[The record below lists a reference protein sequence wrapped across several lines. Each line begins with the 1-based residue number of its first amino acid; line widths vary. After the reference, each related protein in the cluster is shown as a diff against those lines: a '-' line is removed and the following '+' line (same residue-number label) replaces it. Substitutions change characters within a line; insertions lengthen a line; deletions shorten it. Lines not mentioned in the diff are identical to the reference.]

1 MSTPTDL
8 PQPTRASVPPEQ
20 ENDQALPIPGNL
32 PDVTPRYRLESG
44 AHHSTWIVDCGYQSA
59 AHLELQAGPYTL
71 TQITGDTEA
80 SAKSAERLCS
90 LTPHPAVLRVDA
102 VTSSQDSY
110 HIWYEPAEAGTLAD
124 YCRAKGKLP
133 LGQVTTV
140 ARALTQALAYLHEQG
155 FAYSELAARHC
166 VFTVRGELKLLAP
179 DIDTRSLASAVQ
191 KSRQAEDIAA
201 CAALLWLC
209 LTGEEPKAMRLR
221 APLNLAVPQASD
233 ALAQTLE
240 DAIDS
245 RAQQPQLADLLA
257 LIELA
262 ADPEP
267 LELHLSAHQS
277 VRPRLPAYRQP
288 APVEPRRAVKQR
300 RQVYGKLPDVS
311 RGSKA
316 PQGGLPRIRR
326 KDKGIGRLP
335 VGQHL
340 RERWAMS
347 GAILI
352 GFLAIAGA
360 GYQLFLSEPQQ
371 DSATP
376 AAVEVSVEA
385 AGSLPALTPS
395 GADQQHAGER
405 QQEEVEQDQAVALEP
420 SDDDVALLA
429 AELVAARSRVLAS
442 GETTE
447 IGDYAVLGSP
457 LAEADS
463 QLLASEGAAAL
474 ADMSTELVDISE
486 ITATENGYRIQ
497 ATVQATGYSP
507 AGSDREL
514 AVQGISRHDGRVL
527 QRVELIL
534 QAEGGT
540 YLLTEAQP
548 LPLDPSAL

>member
-1 MSTPTDL
+1 MSTPIDL
-8 PQPTRASVPPEQ
+8 PQPTRASAPPEP

-80 SAKSAERLCS
+80 SAKAAERLCS

-155 FAYSELAARHC
+155 FAYSALVARHC

-179 DIDTRSLASAVQ
+179 DIDTRPLASAVQ
-191 KSRQAEDIAA
+191 KSRQADDIAA

-221 APLNLAVPQASD
+221 APLNLAVPQASE

-262 ADPEP
+262 ADLEP

-277 VRPRLPAYRQP
+277 ARPRLPAYRQP

-300 RQVYGKLPDVS
+300 RQIYGKLPDVS
-311 RGSKA
+311 RGSKV

-326 KDKGIGRLP
+326 KDKGPGRLP

-340 RERWAMS
+340 RERWALS
-347 GAILI
+347 GALLI
-352 GFLAIAGA
+352 GALALGGA
-360 GYQLFLSEPQQ
+360 GYQLFSSEPQH
-371 DSATP
+371 DVTTP
-376 AAVEVSVEA
+376 AA
-385 AGSLPALTPS
+385 
-395 GADQQHAGER
+395 
-405 QQEEVEQDQAVALEP
+405 VEQDQAVALEP
-420 SDDDVALLA
+420 SDDDIALLA

-442 GETTE
+442 GETARMS
-447 IGDYAVLGSP
+447 DYTVLGSP

-463 QLLASEGAAAL
+463 QLLANEGAAAL

-486 ITATENGYRIQ
+486 ITATENGYRLL

-507 AGSDREL
+507 AGSDQEL
-514 AVQGISRHDGRVL
+514 ATQGISRQDGRVL
-527 QRVELIL
+527 QSVELIL

-540 YLLTEAQP
+540 YLLIEARP
-548 LPLDPSAL
+548 LSLEP

>member
-8 PQPTRASVPPEQ
+8 PQPTRASAPPEL

-71 TQITGDTEA
+71 TQITGDAEA

-110 HIWYEPAEAGTLAD
+110 HIWYEAAEAGTLAD

-140 ARALTQALAYLHEQG
+140 ARALTQALGYLHEQG
-155 FAYSELAARHC
+155 FAYSALAARHC

-191 KSRQAEDIAA
+191 KSRQAGDIAA

-245 RAQQPQLADLLA
+245 RAQQPQLTDLLA

-311 RGSKA
+311 RGSKVS
-316 PQGGLPRIRR
+316 QGGLSRIRR
-326 KDKGIGRLP
+326 KGKGAGRLP
-335 VGQHL
+335 VGQSL
-340 RERWAMS
+340 RERWALS

-376 AAVEVSVEA
+376 AAAEASVEA

-395 GADQQHAGER
+395 GADQQRASEKP
-405 QQEEVEQDQAVALEP
+405 QAEVEQDQAVALEP
-420 SDDDVALLA
+420 SDDDIALLA

-442 GETTE
+442 GETAE

-463 QLLASEGAAAL
+463 QLLAHEGAASL

-486 ITATENGYRIQ
+486 ITATENGYRLL

-507 AGSDREL
+507 AGSDQEL
-514 AVQGISRHDGRVL
+514 AAQGISQHDGRVL
-527 QRVELIL
+527 QDVELIL

-540 YLLTEAQP
+540 YLLTEARP

>member
-1 MSTPTDL
+1 MTTPTDL
-8 PQPTRASVPPEQ
+8 PQPTRASAPPEP

-71 TQITGDTEA
+71 TQITGDAEA

-90 LTPHPAVLRVDA
+90 LTSHPAVLRVDA

-179 DIDTRSLASAVQ
+179 DIDTRPLASAVQ
-191 KSRQAEDIAA
+191 KSRQADDIAA

-245 RAQQPQLADLLA
+245 RAQQPQLTDLLA

-288 APVEPRRAVKQR
+288 APIEPRRAVKQR
-300 RQVYGKLPDVS
+300 RQMYGKLPDVS
-311 RGSKA
+311 RGNKT
-316 PQGGLPRIRR
+316 PHRR
-326 KDKGIGRLP
+326 KPRLKRRA
-335 VGQHL
+335 VGTGQMQMGQYL
-340 RERWAMS
+340 RERWALS
-347 GAILI
+347 GAVLI
-352 GFLAIAGA
+352 GALALGGA
-360 GYQLFLSEPQQ
+360 GYQLLASEPQH

-376 AAVEVSVEA
+376 AAVEA
-385 AGSLPALTPS
+385 AGSLPALAPS
-395 GADQQHAGER
+395 ETDQQPASEKP
-405 QQEEVEQDQAVALEP
+405 QTEVEQDQVVTLEL

-429 AELVAARSRVLAS
+429 VELVAARSRVLAS
-442 GETTE
+442 GEATE

-463 QLLASEGAAAL
+463 QLLAHEGAASL

-486 ITATENGYRIQ
+486 ITATENGYRLL

-507 AGSDREL
+507 AGSDQEL
-514 AVQGISRHDGRVL
+514 AVQGISRHDERVL
-527 QRVELIL
+527 QRVELTL
-534 QAEGGT
+534 QLESGT
-540 YLLTEAQP
+540 YLLTEARP

>member
-8 PQPTRASVPPEQ
+8 SQPTRASAPPEPD
-20 ENDQALPIPGNL
+20 NDQGLPL

-71 TQITGDTEA
+71 TQITGDAEA

-140 ARALTQALAYLHEQG
+140 ARALTQALTYLHEQG
-155 FAYSELAARHC
+155 FAYSELTARHC

-179 DIDTRSLASAVQ
+179 DIDTRPLASAVQ

-221 APLNLAVPQASD
+221 APLNLAVPQASE

-257 LIELA
+257 PIELA

-277 VRPRLPAYRQP
+277 VRSRLPAYRQP

-300 RQVYGKLPDVS
+300 RQTYGKLPDVS

-316 PQGGLPRIRR
+316 PQGKLSRIRR
-326 KDKGIGRLP
+326 KDKGPGRLP

-340 RERWAMS
+340 RERWALS

-352 GFLAIAGA
+352 GFLAISGV
-360 GYQLFLSEPQQ
+360 GYQLFSSAHQQ
-371 DSATP
+371 DSAAP
-376 AAVEVSVEA
+376 AVVDVS
-385 AGSLPALTPS
+385 GSLPALMPS
-395 GADQQHAGER
+395 EADQQRAGKA
-405 QQEEVEQDQAVALEP
+405 QQAETDQDQAVALEP
-420 SDDDVALLA
+420 SDDDIALLV
-429 AELVAARSRVLAS
+429 AELVATRSRVLAS
-442 GETTE
+442 GETASM
-447 IGDYAVLGSP
+447 GDYAVLGSP

-497 ATVQATGYSP
+497 ATVQAVGYSP

-514 AVQGISRHDGRVL
+514 AAQGISRHDGRVL
-527 QRVELIL
+527 QDVELIL

-540 YLLTEAQP
+540 YLLTEARP

>member
-8 PQPTRASVPPEQ
+8 SQPTRASAPPEP
-20 ENDQALPIPGNL
+20 ENDQGLPL

-71 TQITGDTEA
+71 TQITGDAEA

-140 ARALTQALAYLHEQG
+140 ARALTQALTYLHEQG
-155 FAYSELAARHC
+155 FAYSELTARHC

-179 DIDTRSLASAVQ
+179 DIDTRPLASAVQ

-221 APLNLAVPQASD
+221 APLNLAVPQASE

-257 LIELA
+257 PIELA

-277 VRPRLPAYRQP
+277 VRSRLPAYRQP

-300 RQVYGKLPDVS
+300 RQTYGKLPDVS

-316 PQGGLPRIRR
+316 PQGKLSRIRR
-326 KDKGIGRLP
+326 KGKGSGRLP

-340 RERWAMS
+340 RERRALS

-352 GFLAIAGA
+352 GFLAIAGV
-360 GYQLFLSEPQQ
+360 GYQLFSSAHQQ
-371 DSATP
+371 DSAAP
-376 AAVEVSVEA
+376 AVVDAS
-385 AGSLPALTPS
+385 GSLPALMPS
-395 GADQQHAGER
+395 EADQQHAGKA
-405 QQEEVEQDQAVALEP
+405 QQAETDQDQAVALEP
-420 SDDDVALLA
+420 SDDDIALLV
-429 AELVAARSRVLAS
+429 AELVATRSRVLAS
-442 GETTE
+442 GETASM
-447 IGDYAVLGSP
+447 GDYAVLGSP

-497 ATVQATGYSP
+497 ATVQAVGYSP

-514 AVQGISRHDGRVL
+514 AAQGISRHDGRVL
-527 QRVELIL
+527 QDVELIL
-534 QAEGGT
+534 QADGGT
-540 YLLTEAQP
+540 YLLTEARP
-548 LPLDPSAL
+548 LPLAPSAL

>member
-8 PQPTRASVPPEQ
+8 PQPTRASAPPEP

-59 AHLELQAGPYTL
+59 AHLEVQAGPYTL
-71 TQITGDTEA
+71 TQITGDAEA

-140 ARALTQALAYLHEQG
+140 ARALTQALGYLHEQG

-179 DIDTRSLASAVQ
+179 DTDTRPLASAVQ
-191 KSRQAEDIAA
+191 KSRQADDIAA

-300 RQVYGKLPDVS
+300 RQMYGKLPDVS

-316 PQGGLPRIRR
+316 SQGGLPRIRR
-326 KDKGIGRLP
+326 KGKGAGRLP
-335 VGQHL
+335 VGQYL

-360 GYQLFLSEPQQ
+360 GYQLFLSEPQH

-376 AAVEVSVEA
+376 AAGEA
-385 AGSLPALTPS
+385 AGSLPALAPS
-395 GADQQHAGER
+395 ETDQQPASEKP
-405 QQEEVEQDQAVALEP
+405 QTEVEQDLVVTLEP

-463 QLLASEGAAAL
+463 QLLAHEGAASL

-497 ATVQATGYSP
+497 ATVQANGYSP
-507 AGSDREL
+507 AGSDQEL
-514 AVQGISRHDGRVL
+514 AAQGISRHEGRVL
-527 QRVELIL
+527 QDVELIL

-540 YLLTEAQP
+540 YLLTEARP

>member
-8 PQPTRASVPPEQ
+8 PQPTPASVPPEP

-71 TQITGDTEA
+71 TQITGGAEA

-110 HIWYEPAEAGTLAD
+110 HIWYESAEAGTLAD

-140 ARALTQALAYLHEQG
+140 ARALTQALGYLHEQG
-155 FAYSELAARHC
+155 FAYSELASRHC

-179 DIDTRSLASAVQ
+179 DIDTRPLASAVQ
-191 KSRQAEDIAA
+191 KSRQADDIAA

-245 RAQQPQLADLLA
+245 RAQQPQLTDLLA

-277 VRPRLPAYRQP
+277 VRSRLPAYRPLTP
-288 APVEPRRAVKQR
+288 AEPRRSLAQR
-300 RQVYGKLPDVS
+300 RQVYGKLPDFS

-316 PQGGLPRIRR
+316 KAR
-326 KDKGIGRLP
+326 KPSRSKP
-335 VGQHL
+335 VGQGASQL
-340 RERWAMS
+340 PLGRFIRERWAMS
-347 GAILI
+347 GAVLI
-352 GFLAIAGA
+352 GALALGGV
-360 GYQLFLSEPQQ
+360 GYQLSFAEGQGE
-371 DSATP
+371 D
-376 AAVEVSVEA
+376 AVTVTSQA
-385 AGSLPALTPS
+385 PHSLPALELPEAGQQLAG
-395 GADQQHAGER
+395 GAQQIADGQER
-405 QQEEVEQDQAVALEP
+405 APASELTNDELALE
-420 SDDDVALLA
+420 A
-429 AELVAARSRVLAS
+429 AQLVAARSQVLAT
-442 GETTE
+442 GATE
-447 IGDYAVLGSP
+447 RISDYAVMDSP
-457 LAEADS
+457 LAEADR
-463 QLLASEGAAAL
+463 QLLTSQGAADL
-474 ADMSTELVDISE
+474 AGMSTELLTVAE
-486 ITATENGYRIQ
+486 VTETEQGFKVRG
-497 ATVQATGYSP
+497 TVQATGYTPTAS
-507 AGSDREL
+507 GEEL
-514 AVQGISRHDGRVL
+514 AAQGIKVEEGKVL
-527 QRVELIL
+527 QEVELTL
-534 QAEGGT
+534 QIQGES
-540 YLLTEAQP
+540 YLLAQAQP
-548 LPLDPSAL
+548 LALEQPKP

>member
-1 MSTPTDL
+1 MSIPTDL
-8 PQPTRASVPPEQ
+8 PQPTRASAPPEQ

-44 AHHSTWIVDCGYQSA
+44 AHHSTWVVDCGYQSA

-71 TQITGDTEA
+71 TQITGDAEA

-102 VTSSQDSY
+102 VTSSKGSH
-110 HIWYEPAEAGTLAD
+110 HIWYEAAEAGTLAD

-140 ARALTQALAYLHEQG
+140 ARAFTQALGYLHEQG
-155 FAYSELAARHC
+155 FAYSALAARHC

-191 KSRQAEDIAA
+191 KSRQADDIAA

-300 RQVYGKLPDVS
+300 RQMYGKLPDVS

-316 PQGGLPRIRR
+316 PHRR
-326 KDKGIGRLP
+326 KPRLKRSA
-335 VGQHL
+335 VGTGQMQLGQYL
-340 RERWAMS
+340 RERWALS
-347 GAILI
+347 GAVLI
-352 GFLAIAGA
+352 GALALGGA
-360 GYQLFLSEPQQ
+360 GYQLLASEPQH

-376 AAVEVSVEA
+376 AAVEA

-395 GADQQHAGER
+395 EVDHQRASEKPQT
-405 QQEEVEQDQAVALEP
+405 EVEQDQTVVLEP

-429 AELVAARSRVLAS
+429 VELVAARSRVLAS
-442 GETTE
+442 GEATE

-463 QLLASEGAAAL
+463 QLLAHEGAASL

-486 ITATENGYRIQ
+486 ITATENGYRLL

-507 AGSDREL
+507 AGSDQEL
-514 AVQGISRHDGRVL
+514 AVQGISRHDDRVL

-540 YLLTEAQP
+540 YLLTEARP

>member
-1 MSTPTDL
+1 MSTHTDL
-8 PQPTRASVPPEQ
+8 PQPPRASAPPEP

-71 TQITGDTEA
+71 TQITGDAEA

-140 ARALTQALAYLHEQG
+140 ARALTQALRYLHEQG
-155 FAYSELAARHC
+155 FAYSALAARHC
-166 VFTVRGELKLLAP
+166 VITVRGELKLLAP
-179 DIDTRSLASAVQ
+179 DIDTRPLASAVQ
-191 KSRQAEDIAA
+191 KSRQADDIAA
-201 CAALLWLC
+201 CAVLLWLC

-277 VRPRLPAYRQP
+277 VRSRLPAYRQP
-288 APVEPRRAVKQR
+288 APAEPRRAVKQR
-300 RQVYGKLPDVS
+300 RQTYGRLTDIS
-311 RGSKA
+311 RGSKE
-316 PQGGLPRIRR
+316 PQGGLSRIRR
-326 KDKGIGRLP
+326 KDKGPARLP
-335 VGQHL
+335 IGQYL
-340 RERWAMS
+340 RERWALS

-352 GFLAIAGA
+352 GFLAIAGV
-360 GYQLFLSEPQQ
+360 GYRTLVPELQH
-371 DSATP
+371 DSAAP
-376 AAVEVSVEA
+376 VAVEVS
-385 AGSLPALTPS
+385 GSLPTLTPP
-395 GADQQHAGER
+395 GADQQRASEKS
-405 QQEEVEQDQAVALEP
+405 QVEVEQEQAVALES
-420 SDDDVALLA
+420 SDDDIALLA
-429 AELVAARSRVLAS
+429 AELVATRSRVLAS
-442 GETTE
+442 GETAGM
-447 IGDYAVLGSP
+447 GDYAVLGSS

-463 QLLASEGAAAL
+463 QLLADENAAAL

-486 ITATENGYRIQ
+486 ITAAENGYRLL

-507 AGSDREL
+507 TGSDQEL
-514 AVQGISRHDGRVL
+514 AAQGISRQDGRVL
-527 QRVELIL
+527 QSVELIL
-534 QAEGGT
+534 QVEGGT
-540 YLLTEAQP
+540 YLLTEARP